1 MVFGPQAL
9 CLTTQIDCYF
19 FWYSSSSNCRH
30 NIPLLKHCC
39 YWGSSSAEHWLQW
52 ICSSTWITAHLTS
65 TDEAVQVWKKKK
77 KKDMIIRQI
86 QSLIPPP
93 LFSTAFSLS
102 PLWAVEENDSPRV
115 NNKEVYGMWRMWSYS
130 TWNSNEGVTAA
141 WLMLH
146 PNINSHLVLLP
157 SLCRRTHSWRE
168 TVGKKKERKKKIA
181 ANSTSACQS
190 GTHIGTSDGE
200 KGAEHW
206 QGLRRR
212 RVSERWCHLLW
223 VNYVSD

>member
-1 MVFGPQAL
+1 MKQFR
-9 CLTTQIDCYF
+9 Y
-19 FWYSSSSNCRH
+19 
-30 NIPLLKHCC
+30 
-39 YWGSSSAEHWLQW
+39 E
-52 ICSSTWITAHLTS
+52 
-65 TDEAVQVWKKKK
+65 KK

-190 GTHIGTSDGE
+190 GTHIGTSDRGE
-200 KGAEHW
+200 RGGALTGTQAASCQREMMSSAVGKLCQRLIYLH
-206 QGLRRR
+206 
-212 RVSERWCHLLW
+212 
-223 VNYVSD
+223 

>member
-39 YWGSSSAEHWLQW
+39 YWGSSSAERWLQW
-52 ICSSTWITAHLTS
+52 ICSTTWITAHLTS

-168 TVGKKKERKKKIA
+168 TVGEKKKRVQRTVPVP
-181 ANSTSACQS
+181 ANLAHTLVPV
-190 GTHIGTSDGE
+190 TGE

-212 RVSERWCHLLW
+212 CVIERWCHLLW
-223 VNYVSD
+223 VNSVSD

>member
-9 CLTTQIDCYF
+9 CLTTQINCYF

-30 NIPLLKHCC
+30 ILLLKHCC
-39 YWGSSSAEHWLQW
+39 YWGSSSAERWLQW
-52 ICSSTWITAHLTS
+52 ICSTTWITAHLTS

-168 TVGKKKERKKKIA
+168 TVGEKKKECSEQYQCLPIWH
-181 ANSTSACQS
+181 
-190 GTHIGTSDGE
+190 THWYQ
-200 KGAEHW
+200 W
-206 QGLRRR
+206 QGRKGRSTDR
-212 RVSERWCHLLW
+212 DSGGVVSSRDDVICCG
-223 VNYVSD
+223 